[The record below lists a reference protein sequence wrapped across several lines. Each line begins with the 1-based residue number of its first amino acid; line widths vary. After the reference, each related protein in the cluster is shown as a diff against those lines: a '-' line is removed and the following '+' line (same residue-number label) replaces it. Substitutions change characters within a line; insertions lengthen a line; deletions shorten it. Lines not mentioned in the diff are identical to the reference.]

1 LERATAPAQTTHL
14 QNIRDVKKIGCMG
27 RRVLSALDRRQQI
40 VTLDWFREDFGVCN
54 FKSLFGRGII
64 WKKQNLKRR
73 KNFAERRTEREPIDP
88 LGFELGQEK
97 ITLVMTTR
105 PIQRRD
111 IAANELTLVPRV
123 RVHHLHQR
131 FPHLRVAV
139 HDEQL
144 HYCGGAVLGAGKIV
158 KSLVGSARLSW
169 S

>member
-1 LERATAPAQTTHL
+1 MDDFSVPKKCESALGFFDQLERATAPAQTTHL

-40 VTLDWFREDFGVCN
+40 VALDWFREDFGVCN

-97 ITLVMTTR
+97 ITLGRRRGQFR
-105 PIQRRD
+105 PAK
-111 IAANELTLVPRV
+111 IAPDSFKLWRLV
-123 RVHHLHQR
+123 L
-131 FPHLRVAV
+131 FNNF
-139 HDEQL
+139 
-144 HYCGGAVLGAGKIV
+144 
-158 KSLVGSARLSW
+158 
-169 S
+169 